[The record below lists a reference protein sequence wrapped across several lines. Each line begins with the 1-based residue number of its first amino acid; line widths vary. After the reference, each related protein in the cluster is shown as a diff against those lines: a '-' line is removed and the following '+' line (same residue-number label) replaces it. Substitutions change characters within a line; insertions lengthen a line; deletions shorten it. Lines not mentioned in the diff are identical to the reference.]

1 MMPHCRRNRTRGH
14 HSSYNGLQIANSI
27 NFMEIFTD
35 VILRAGRSA
44 VELALFVL
52 LPVMVVMLSIMRLL
66 EARGILDWLVAR
78 SAPLLR
84 PLGLTGL
91 SIFALLQVNFVSF
104 AAPVAT
110 LAMMDQRGVSDRHI
124 AATLAMVMA
133 MAQANI
139 SIPMTAM
146 GLKFGPV
153 LLFSMVGG
161 LVAAAST
168 FYLFGR
174 NLQATEQV
182 IDQSLPH
189 PVAADAKG
197 VLDVINRAGAESFR
211 IAVGALPMLIIA
223 LVAVTVLRSAG
234 AIDVLTRALG
244 PVMGVLHLD
253 PAFVLPVVTKY
264 LGGATA
270 WMGVMAE
277 MMRDGTATVAM
288 LNHSAGFLVH
298 PFDLPGVAVLI
309 SASRRVSAVW
319 RPAAVG
325 ALLGIAIRT
334 VAHML
339 IA

>member
-1 MMPHCRRNRTRGH
+1 
-14 HSSYNGLQIANSI
+14 
-27 NFMEIFTD
+27 MEIFTD

-66 EARGILDWLVAR
+66 EARGVLDWVVAR
-78 SAPLLR
+78 TAPLLR

-110 LAMMDQRGVSDRHI
+110 LAMMDQRGASNRHI

-153 LLFSMVGG
+153 LLFSMIGG
-161 LVAAAST
+161 LAAAAST
-168 FYLFGR
+168 YYLFGR
-174 NLQATEQV
+174 KLESREHL
-182 IDQSLPH
+182 IDESLPH
-189 PVAADAKG
+189 PVASDAKS
-197 VLDVINRAGAESFR
+197 VLDVINRAGAESFK
-211 IAVGALPMLIIA
+211 IAVGALPMLILA

-234 AIDVLTRALG
+234 AIDALTRALG
-244 PVMGVLHLD
+244 PLMMLLHLD
-253 PAFVLPVVTKY
+253 PHFILPVVTKY

-270 WMGVMAE
+270 WMGVMDE
-277 MMRDGTATVAM
+277 MMRDGSATVAM
-288 LNHSAGFLVH
+288 LNRSAGFLVH

-309 SASRRVSAVW
+309 SASRRVSTVW
-319 RPAAVG
+319 RPAALG
-325 ALLGIAIRT
+325 ALVGILIRT
-334 VAHML
+334 IGHML